1 MLEKLKKTKLNLSKK
16 QLFVISLTFL
26 LHSLGVLVAYFQT
39 ENNELPFS
47 PHFQVIRLFTWWSV
61 HASVLAIITLIMII

>member
-16 QLFVISLTFL
+16 QLFVISLTFF
-26 LHSLGVLVAYFQT
+26 LHLLGVLVAYFQT

-47 PHFQVIRLFTWWSV
+47 PYLQVLRLFTW
-61 HASVLAIITLIMII
+61 